1 MGAVISL
8 ALEFGFYTA
17 PLPVPWLTAAQ
28 LTAVGLYVVARLLFV
43 WDQGLS
49 WNTLRGF
56 WHDALIV
63 ALATLIVF
71 FEVELD
77 HRPAVT
83 LTACYVA
90 ILQVALG
97 VRLAIKAI
105 QLKLLLSQRILQPTR
120 FLLVAFVLLI
130 GFGTFALA
138 LPRASSPEIMQ
149 RSDFS
154 LVGHLI
160 DSAFTATSATC
171 VTGLIVKDTG
181 HDYTQFGQV
190 VILVL
195 IQMGG
200 LGIMVFGSV
209 LGLLA
214 GRSLSLRDSLV
225 LQDETS
231 YQTVGEMRVL
241 VRFIVASTFVIE
253 AIGAVIVYPMF
264 ANLPRVGDRLFH
276 AVFHSISAFCNAGF
290 SLQSDS
296 LHSFR
301 GSWPTYL
308 GIMPLIIL
316 GGLGF
321 PVLQDL
327 WHGVRKMFASR
338 HPSMNPV
345 ALNTTV
351 RLRIF
356 SLHSRLVLLST
367 ALLIVVGAILIMIL
381 DSVGRPSSHGAAAFS
396 WGSKFLD
403 ALFLSVTCRTAG
415 FDTIPMDIHSRTAGT
430 HLISSI
436 LMFIGGSPG
445 STAGG
450 VKTSTLAVIALGVW
464 STLRGRR
471 DVEIFSRTIPEFV
484 VRRASVVVAVM
495 AALVSAVTLTLCA
508 SESVSLR
515 EALFETVSA
524 AGTVGLSTGLTP
536 HLTWVGRIVIMI
548 TMLAGRL
555 GPLTVLVAMA
565 GRPKQLRYEYP
576 SESVIIG

>member
-1 MGAVISL
+1 VGAVISL
-8 ALEFGFYTA
+8 ALEFGFYTP
-17 PLPVPWLTAAQ
+17 PLPVTWLMAVQ
-28 LTAVGLYVVARLLFV
+28 LTAVGLYVVARALFV

-49 WNTLRGF
+49 WTTIKGF
-56 WHDALIV
+56 SHDAVVV
-63 ALATLIVF
+63 ALATVIVLIE
-71 FEVELD
+71 FEFD
-77 HRPAVT
+77 HTSAVT
-83 LTACYVA
+83 VSACYVA

-130 GFGTFALA
+130 SVGALALA
-138 LPRASSPEIMQ
+138 LPRATVPEVTQ

-154 LVGHLI
+154 IVGHLI

-231 YQTVGEMRVL
+231 YQTVGEMRGI
-241 VRFIVASTFVIE
+241 VRFIVASTFMIE
-253 AIGAVIVYPMF
+253 AIGVVIVYPMF
-264 ANLPRVGDRLFH
+264 ANLPSVGDRVFH

-290 SLQSDS
+290 SLQTDS

-308 GIMPLIIL
+308 GIMPLIVL

-327 WHGVRKMFASR
+327 WHGVKKLFAWR
-338 HPSMNPV
+338 RPPMNPV

-351 RLRIF
+351 RLRVF
-356 SLHSRLVLLST
+356 SLHSRLVLLTT
-367 ALLIVVGAILIMIL
+367 AMLILGGAILLMIV
-381 DSVGRPSSHGAAAFS
+381 DAVGRPGGHDAAAYS
-396 WGSKFLD
+396 WGQKFLD

-415 FDTIPMDIHSRTAGT
+415 FDTIPMDIHARTAGT
-430 HLISSI
+430 HLLSSI

-464 STLRGRR
+464 STLRGRHH
-471 DVEIFSRTIPEFV
+471 VEIFSRTIPEFV

-495 AALVSAVTLTLCA
+495 AALVSAVTLILCA
-508 SESVSLR
+508 SEATSLR
-515 EALFETVSA
+515 AALFETVSA

-536 HLTWVGRIVIMI
+536 HLTWIGRIMIMI

-565 GRPKQLRYEYP
+565 GRPKQVRYEYP